1 MSAMSKWVRKH
12 QIPLFFA
19 LALAVTW
26 TGFVPFYTSGG
37 ESIPWF
43 TFGPALA
50 ALAVAGIANGWAGVQ
65 PILAA
70 TIRWRVRPIWYVV
83 ALGLPFVAQLVSV
96 LLNPAFGSVGPHWS
110 AIPPM
115 AQMLPMILLFA
126 IFSGPVGEEIGWRG
140 FALPQ
145 LLMRFSALNASL
157 ILGVVWAVWH
167 LPLILVD
174 DFTTYGALMP
184 VFAAIVFTWVF
195 QNASGSA
202 LLAILMHISHQN
214 SVRYL
219 GRVYDGADKVQQQWI
234 GVAIWVAAVAIILAV
249 HGSRNFA
256 SRRHVA
262 ATPAFE

>member
-1 MSAMSKWVRKH
+1 
-12 QIPLFFA
+12 
-19 LALAVTW
+19 
-26 TGFVPFYTSGG
+26 
-37 ESIPWF
+37 
-43 TFGPALA
+43 
-50 ALAVAGIANGWAGVQ
+50 
-65 PILAA
+65 
-70 TIRWRVRPIWYVV
+70 V